1 VSPERRKT
9 LLAGSLVVLLS
20 IWGFQLLRSVLGGG
34 SATPL
39 IRSSS
44 SRARTEVVLPEV
56 LAVRL
61 SDLELEPA
69 EFRIG
74 RDPFRFSARPRRR
87 PRRTAQQQR
96 PAPVQ
101 EVSVPQPAAPAE
113 RRPPPVDVVFL
124 GSFGPDGR
132 RIAVFSDGADIYNVL
147 QGGILKRVFRVDKI
161 GFESADLG
169 FVDFPDEPSQRL
181 AAGG

>member
-1 VSPERRKT
+1 M
-9 LLAGSLVVLLS
+9 
-20 IWGFQLLRSVLGGG
+20 LGGG

-44 SRARTEVVLPEV
+44 SRAQTAVTLPEV
-56 LAVRL
+56 LEVRL

-74 RDPFRFSARPRRR
+74 RDPFRFSAARPRRR
-87 PRRTAQQQR
+87 ARRTGQQKK
-96 PAPVQ
+96 PVTVQ
-101 EVSVPQPAAPAE
+101 EVSAPQPAAPAK

-132 RIAVFSDGADIYNVL
+132 RIAVFSDGTDIYNVL
-147 QGGILKRVFRVDKI
+147 QGGVLKRVFRVDKI
-161 GFESADLG
+161 GFESADLR